1 MDLLHL
7 TQIIIYPVK
16 GLAGINLQEAFCE
29 QRGLAQDRR
38 WVIVDAKNRF
48 ISQREYPQLTHFSIA
63 PSTGGYAIK
72 HANATIELPVSIDKG
87 ERCAITIWDDEVAA
101 ITAPASINAWF
112 SKQLEINCKL
122 CYMDTAA
129 VRKADPDFA
138 MHGEEVSFADGFP
151 YLIIGEA
158 SLELLDSKLADKLS
172 MNRFRPNLVFAGGY
186 PHQEDDFNDL
196 SIGEVHFY
204 GVKPCSRCVVT
215 TIDQEEGT
223 AGKEPLKTLATYRK
237 VGSKIKFG
245 MNVLSKNEGTIRIG
259 DRLEMR

>member
-1 MDLLHL
+1 MDFLHL
-7 TQIIIYPVK
+7 SQIIIYPVK
-16 GLAGINLQEAFCE
+16 GLPGIPLQEAFCE

-48 ISQREYPQLTHFSIA
+48 ISQREYPQLTQFSIA
-63 PSTGGYAIK
+63 PSTSGYAIK
-72 HANATIELPVSIDKG
+72 HANATIELPVSIDAG

-101 ITAPASINAWF
+101 LIAPTPINTWF
-112 SKQLEINCKL
+112 SEQLQTKCKL

-129 VRKADPDFA
+129 VRKADPGFA
-138 MHGEEVSFADGFP
+138 IHDEEVSFADGFP

-158 SLELLDSKLADKLS
+158 ALELLNSKLDEQLD

-186 PHQEDDFNDL
+186 PHQEDDFKAF
-196 SIGEVHFY
+196 SIGQVHFY

-215 TIDQEEGT
+215 TINQEKGT
-223 AGKEPLKTLATYRK
+223 IGKEPLKTLATYRK

-259 DRLEMR
+259 DRLEMH